1 MTPQELLQR
10 IQSGD
15 KLIRLSYTTTDYR
28 ETDYWYELENE
39 KHYIYYRTVNILLDT
54 GQIEFREV
62 DSNYITLNCE
72 QAFII
77 QEKDKQKS

>member
-15 KLIRLSYTTTDYR
+15 KLIRLSYYFD
-28 ETDYWYELENE
+28 DQDNDSWYELENE
-39 KHYIYYRTVNILLDT
+39 LDDIPYT
-54 GQIEFREV
+54 PVGELARAGQIEFREV